1 MAFVLYIAE
10 LLLKTFMNK
19 KIKGVVGE
27 DLATN
32 YLVKNKYKIIAR
44 NYKCA
49 CGEIDIV
56 ALDKN
61 TLVFI
66 EVKTRT
72 SQVFGL
78 PREAVN
84 KPKQKHI
91 TKSAQYFRQEYNV
104 FSLEMR
110 FDVIEILDEKI
121 NHIKNA
127 FETNLL

>member
-1 MAFVLYIAE
+1 
-10 LLLKTFMNK
+10 MNK
-19 KIKGVVGE
+19 KIKGLVGE
-27 DLATN
+27 DLAVN

-44 NYKCA
+44 NYSCPL
-49 CGEIDIV
+49 GEIDIV
-56 ALDKN
+56 ALDKKM
-61 TLVFI
+61 LVFV

-84 KPKQKHI
+84 KPKQRHI
-91 TKSAQYFRQEYNV
+91 SKTAQYFMREYDV
-104 FSLEMR
+104 FSLETR
-110 FDVIEILDEKI
+110 FDVIEVLDEKI

>member
-1 MAFVLYIAE
+1 
-10 LLLKTFMNK
+10 MNK
-19 KIKGVVGE
+19 KIKGAFGE

-32 YLVKNKYKIIAR
+32 YLIKNKYKIIAR
-44 NYKCA
+44 NYSCA
-49 CGEIDIV
+49 MGEVDIV
-56 ALDKN
+56 ALDKK

-84 KPKQKHI
+84 KPKQRHI
-91 TKSAQYFRQEYNV
+91 VKTAQYFRQEYDV